1 MYPSAQV
8 PRARGGNESND
19 SGDHNMRKIPD
30 KSDLQFAEQEYY
42 TFSALYSKLENEYK
56 DQSTA
61 TIDKQKILFEK
72 AQQINEGRM
81 KPKDFRVC
89 PCGFFI

>member
-1 MYPSAQV
+1 MVSVDVERRGRPLARQKLMYPSAQV

-42 TFSALYSKLENEYK
+42 TFSALY
-56 DQSTA
+56 
-61 TIDKQKILFEK
+61 
-72 AQQINEGRM
+72 
-81 KPKDFRVC
+81 
-89 PCGFFI
+89 